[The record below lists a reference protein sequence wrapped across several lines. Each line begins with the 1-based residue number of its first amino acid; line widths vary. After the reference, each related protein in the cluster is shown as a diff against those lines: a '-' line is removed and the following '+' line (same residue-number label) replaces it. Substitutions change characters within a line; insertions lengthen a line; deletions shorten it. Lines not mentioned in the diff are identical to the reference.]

1 MSRMKQLR
9 EEKDITQ
16 EELAFVLDISQQ
28 RISKIER
35 NKALLSD
42 ELIIR
47 CARYFGVT
55 ADYFLGISDIRLEM
69 EVDEAKPLGQDGA
82 GFRELV
88 YYFTRMNP
96 REQEVL
102 VAIEKLLCRLTDKE

>member
-1 MSRMKQLR
+1 
-9 EEKDITQ
+9 
-16 EELAFVLDISQQ
+16 
-28 RISKIER
+28 
-35 NKALLSD
+35 
-42 ELIIR
+42 
-47 CARYFGVT
+47 
-55 ADYFLGISDIRLEM
+55 M

>member
-35 NKALLSD
+35 NKAP
-42 ELIIR
+42 
-47 CARYFGVT
+47 
-55 ADYFLGISDIRLEM
+55 LE
-69 EVDEAKPLGQDGA
+69 
-82 GFRELV
+82 
-88 YYFTRMNP
+88 
-96 REQEVL
+96 
-102 VAIEKLLCRLTDKE
+102 

>member
-1 MSRMKQLR
+1 M
-9 EEKDITQ
+9 
-16 EELAFVLDISQQ
+16 
-28 RISKIER
+28 
-35 NKALLSD
+35 
-42 ELIIR
+42 
-47 CARYFGVT
+47 T

-69 EVDEAKPLGQDGA
+69 EVDEAKPLGQDGT
-82 GFRELV
+82 GFRELI

>member
-1 MSRMKQLR
+1 MSRMRQLR
-9 EEKDITQ
+9 EENDITQ
-16 EELAFVLDISQQ
+16 EELAFALDVSQQ

-35 NKALLSD
+35 NKAPLCED
-42 ELIIR
+42 MIIR
-47 CARYFGVT
+47 CSRYFGVT

-82 GFRELV
+82 GFRELI
-88 YYFTRMNP
+88 YYFARMDP
-96 REQEVL
+96 KEQEVL